1 MNWVL
6 FLLVLLAYL
15 ITGWEQLGWT
25 ATQTQDVI
33 SPMQHMNQAM
43 LDASSQAITLAL
55 GLIGVMM
62 LFLGLIKIL
71 EQGGALTS
79 MAKLLYP
86 LFKPLFPE
94 IPPEHPAMG
103 AMMMNLSANILG
115 LGNAATPF
123 GIRAMQSLNQL
134 NPTPG
139 TATNA
144 MILFL
149 VINTTCVTVLPTKI
163 IAMRSA
169 AGSADPAGVI
179 PTILTA
185 SLIATILAV
194 LLTKFIQRFFPM
206 PIMATMATPN
216 PISQTEHI
224 SNVCLSTFSTT
235 PTFSTSHPSTSSV
248 PSVPIWASIFAIS
261 ILISLIPVTIFY
273 GHYFSPWVIPTLTI
287 VIFSFGMIK
296 KIKIYECFIEGAKEG
311 FDIAIKIMPYL
322 VAILLAV
329 AMFRESGG
337 LDYLTRHLGQYT
349 DYLGLPPEALPM
361 ALLRP
366 FSGSGSFGLL
376 ASVLNDPNLGPDS
389 YVGYLVSTLMGTTET
404 SFYVLAVYFG
414 AVQIK
419 RFRHAVIAAVIADII
434 GVVCAVTIVSW
445 LYTG

>member
-15 ITGWEQLGWT
+15 ITGWEQLSWSHAG
-25 ATQTQDVI
+25 AHDAI

-43 LDASSQAITLAL
+43 LDASTQAITLAI

-71 EQGGALTS
+71 EQGGALTALARL
-79 MAKLLYP
+79 MYP
-86 LFKPLFPE
+86 IFKPLFPE

-103 AMMMNLSANILG
+103 AMMMNLSANVLG

-134 NPTPG
+134 NPNPG

-169 AGSADPAGVI
+169 AGSTDPAGVI
-179 PTILTA
+179 PAILTA

-194 LLTKFIQRFFPM
+194 LLTKFIQRFFAEPA
-206 PIMATMATPN
+206 PILENIKSDTDKHIDLTSGSTPVPLWATVLAM
-216 PISQTEHI
+216 
-224 SNVCLSTFSTT
+224 
-235 PTFSTSHPSTSSV
+235 
-248 PSVPIWASIFAIS
+248 S
-261 ILISLIPVTIFY
+261 ILISLIPLTIFY
-273 GHYFSPWVIPTLTI
+273 GKYFSPWVIPSVT
-287 VIFSFGMIK
+287 VAIFSFGMLK

-311 FDIAIKIMPYL
+311 FDVAIKIMPYL

-337 LDYLTRHLGQYT
+337 LDYLTQLLGQYT
-349 DYLGLPPEALPM
+349 RYVGLPPEALPM

-366 FSGSGSFGLL
+366 FSGSGSFGIL

-389 YVGYLVSTLMGTTET
+389 YIGYLVSTLMGTTET

-414 AVQIK
+414 AIQIK
-419 RFRHAVIAAVIADII
+419 KFRHAVIAAVIADII
-434 GVVCAVTIVSW
+434 GVVCAVTAVSW
-445 LYTG
+445 LFG

>member
-15 ITGWEQLGWT
+15 ITGWEQLSWLPLEPGNT
-25 ATQTQDVI
+25 I

-43 LDASSQAITLAL
+43 LDASTQAITLAI

-71 EQGGALTS
+71 EQGGALTALARL
-79 MAKLLYP
+79 MYP
-86 LFKPLFPE
+86 IFKPLFPE

-103 AMMMNLSANILG
+103 AMMMNLSANVLG

-134 NPTPG
+134 NPNPG

-169 AGSADPAGVI
+169 AGSTDPAGVI
-179 PTILTA
+179 PAILTA

-194 LLTKFIQRFFPM
+194 LLTKFIQRFFAEPS
-206 PIMATMATPN
+206 PILENIKSDTDKN
-216 PISQTEHI
+216 ID
-224 SNVCLSTFSTT
+224 L
-235 PTFSTSHPSTSSV
+235 TSS
-248 PSVPIWASIFAIS
+248 STPIPLWATVLAIS
-261 ILISLIPVTIFY
+261 ILISLIPLTIFY
-273 GHYFSPWVIPTLTI
+273 GKYFSPWVIPTVT
-287 VIFSFGMIK
+287 VAIFTFGMLK

-311 FDIAIKIMPYL
+311 FDVAIKIMPYL

-337 LDYLTRHLGQYT
+337 LDYITQLLGQYT
-349 DYLGLPPEALPM
+349 RYVGLPPEALPM

-366 FSGSGSFGLL
+366 FSGSGSFGIL

-389 YVGYLVSTLMGTTET
+389 YIGYLVSTLMGTTET

-414 AVQIK
+414 AIQIK
-419 RFRHAVIAAVIADII
+419 KFRHAVIAAVIADII
-434 GVVCAVTIVSW
+434 GVVCAVTAVSW
-445 LYTG
+445 LFG

>member
-25 ATQTQDVI
+25 ANQAQDLI

-71 EQGGALTS
+71 EQGGALTA

-134 NPTPG
+134 NPHPG

-169 AGSADPAGVI
+169 AGSVDPAGVI

-194 LLTKFIQRFFPM
+194 LTTKFIQRFFPN
-206 PIMATMATPN
+206 PLSQTAPVLEDLSLPDS
-216 PISQTEHI
+216 PIS
-224 SNVCLSTFSTT
+224 T
-235 PTFSTSHPSTSSV
+235 PRAPV
-248 PSVPIWASIFAIS
+248 WASVLAIS
-261 ILISLIPVTIFY
+261 ILISLIPITIFY

-287 VIFSFGMIK
+287 AIFSFGMIK

-376 ASVLNDPNLGPDS
+376 ASVLNDPSLGPDS

-434 GVVCAVTIVSW
+434 GVVCAVTMVSW
-445 LYTG
+445 LYAG

>member
-15 ITGWEQLGWT
+15 ITGCEQLSWSSTG
-25 ATQTQDVI
+25 AHDAI

-43 LDASSQAITLAL
+43 LDASTQAITLAI

-71 EQGGALTS
+71 EQGGALTALARL
-79 MAKLLYP
+79 MYP
-86 LFKPLFPE
+86 IFKPLFPE

-103 AMMMNLSANILG
+103 AMMMNLSANVLG

-134 NPTPG
+134 NPNPG

-169 AGSADPAGVI
+169 AGSSDPAGVI
-179 PTILTA
+179 PAILTA

-194 LLTKFIQRFFPM
+194 LLTKFIQRFFAEPS
-206 PIMATMATPN
+206 PILESIKSDTDKN
-216 PISQTEHI
+216 ID
-224 SNVCLSTFSTT
+224 L
-235 PTFSTSHPSTSSV
+235 TSS
-248 PSVPIWASIFAIS
+248 STPIPLWATVLAMS
-261 ILISLIPVTIFY
+261 ILISLIPLTIFY
-273 GHYFSPWVIPTLTI
+273 GKYFSPWVIPTVT
-287 VIFSFGMIK
+287 VAIFTFGMLK

-311 FDIAIKIMPYL
+311 FDVAIKIMPYL

-337 LDYLTRHLGQYT
+337 LDYITQLLGQYT
-349 DYLGLPPEALPM
+349 RYVGLPPEALPM

-366 FSGSGSFGLL
+366 FSGSGSFGIL

-414 AVQIK
+414 AIQIK
-419 RFRHAVIAAVIADII
+419 KFRHAVIAAVIADII
-434 GVVCAVTIVSW
+434 GVVCAVTAVSW
-445 LYTG
+445 LFG

>member
-15 ITGWEQLGWT
+15 ITGWEQLSWIPVET
-25 ATQTQDVI
+25 SNAI
-33 SPMQHMNQAM
+33 SPMQQMNQAM
-43 LDASSQAITLAL
+43 LDASTQAITLAI

-71 EQGGALTS
+71 EQGGALTAIARL
-79 MAKLLYP
+79 MYP
-86 LFKPLFPE
+86 IFKPLFPE

-103 AMMMNLSANILG
+103 AMMMNLSANVLG

-134 NPTPG
+134 NPNPG

-169 AGSADPAGVI
+169 AGSTDPAGVI
-179 PTILTA
+179 PAILTA

-194 LLTKFIQRFFPM
+194 LLTKFIQRFSSDPTIITENTNSKTDT
-206 PIMATMATPN
+206 PSAIHTQGDLTSPHSRPVPLWATVLAM
-216 PISQTEHI
+216 
-224 SNVCLSTFSTT
+224 
-235 PTFSTSHPSTSSV
+235 SV
-248 PSVPIWASIFAIS
+248 
-261 ILISLIPVTIFY
+261 LISLIPITIIY
-273 GHYFSPWVIPTLTI
+273 GKYFSPWVIPTVT
-287 VIFSFGMIK
+287 VGIFTFGMLK

-311 FDIAIKIMPYL
+311 FDVAIKIMPYL

-337 LDYLTRHLGQYT
+337 LDYVTQLLGQYT
-349 DYLGLPPEALPM
+349 RYVGLPPEALPM

-366 FSGSGSFGLL
+366 FSGSGSFGIL
-376 ASVLNDPNLGPDS
+376 ASVLNDPTLGPDS

-419 RFRHAVIAAVIADII
+419 KFRHAVIAAVVADII
-434 GVVCAVTIVSW
+434 GVTCAVTTVSW
-445 LYTG
+445 LFG

>member
-6 FLLVLLAYL
+6 FSLVLLAYL
-15 ITGWEQLGWT
+15 ITGWEQLNWSSAG
-25 ATQTQDVI
+25 AHDAI
-33 SPMQHMNQAM
+33 SPMQQMNQAM
-43 LDASSQAITLAL
+43 LDASTQAITLAI

-71 EQGGALTS
+71 EQGGALTAL
-79 MAKLLYP
+79 AKLMHP
-86 LFKPLFPE
+86 IFKPLFPE

-103 AMMMNLSANILG
+103 AMMMNLSANVLG

-134 NPTPG
+134 NPNPG

-179 PTILTA
+179 PAILTA

-194 LLTKFIQRFFPM
+194 LLTKFIQRFFAEPA
-206 PIMATMATPN
+206 PILENIKSNTDKNIDLTSNSTPIPLWATVLAMA
-216 PISQTEHI
+216 
-224 SNVCLSTFSTT
+224 
-235 PTFSTSHPSTSSV
+235 
-248 PSVPIWASIFAIS
+248 
-261 ILISLIPVTIFY
+261 ILISLIPLTIFY
-273 GHYFSPWVIPTLTI
+273 GKYFSPWVIPSVT
-287 VIFSFGMIK
+287 VAIFSFGMLK

-311 FDIAIKIMPYL
+311 FDVAIKIMPYL

-337 LDYLTRHLGQYT
+337 LDYVTQLLGQYT
-349 DYLGLPPEALPM
+349 RYVGLPPEALPM

-366 FSGSGSFGLL
+366 FSGSGSFGIL

-389 YVGYLVSTLMGTTET
+389 YIGYLVSTLMGTTET

-414 AVQIK
+414 AIQIK
-419 RFRHAVIAAVIADII
+419 KFRHAVIAAVIADII
-434 GVVCAVTIVSW
+434 GVVCAVTAVSW
-445 LYTG
+445 LFG

>member
-15 ITGWEQLGWT
+15 ITGWEQLSWIPVET
-25 ATQTQDVI
+25 TNAI

-43 LDASSQAITLAL
+43 LDASTQAITLAI

-71 EQGGALTS
+71 EQGGALTAIARL
-79 MAKLLYP
+79 MYP
-86 LFKPLFPE
+86 IFKPLFPE

-103 AMMMNLSANILG
+103 AMMMNLSANVLG

-134 NPTPG
+134 NPNPG

-169 AGSADPAGVI
+169 AGSTDPAGVI
-179 PTILTA
+179 PAILTA

-194 LLTKFIQRFFPM
+194 LLTKFIQRFFAEP
-206 PIMATMATPN
+206 TTL
-216 PISQTEHI
+216 TENI
-224 SNVCLSTFSTT
+224 NEKTDNASALSS
-235 PTFSTSHPSTSSV
+235 PLDLSTSSKPV
-248 PSVPIWASIFAIS
+248 PLWATVLAMSV
-261 ILISLIPVTIFY
+261 LISLIPITIIY
-273 GHYFSPWVIPTLTI
+273 GKYFSPWVIPTVT
-287 VIFSFGMIK
+287 VAIFTFGMLK

-311 FDIAIKIMPYL
+311 FDVAIKIMPYL

-337 LDYLTRHLGQYT
+337 LDYVTQLLGQYT
-349 DYLGLPPEALPM
+349 RYVGLPPEALPM

-366 FSGSGSFGLL
+366 FSGSGSFGIL

-419 RFRHAVIAAVIADII
+419 KFRHAVIAAVVADII
-434 GVVCAVTIVSW
+434 GVTCAVTAVSW
-445 LYTG
+445 LFG

>member
-25 ATQTQDVI
+25 AGQAHHAI
-33 SPMQHMNQAM
+33 SPMQQMNLAM
-43 LDASSQAITLAL
+43 LEASSQAITLAI
-55 GLIGVMM
+55 GLIGIMM

-71 EQGGALTS
+71 EQGGALTA
-79 MAKLLYP
+79 MARLMSP

-94 IPPEHPAMG
+94 IPSDHPAMG

-134 NPTPG
+134 NPNPG

-163 IAMRSA
+163 IAMRAA

-179 PTILTA
+179 PAILTA

-194 LLTKFIQRFFPM
+194 LLTKFIQRFFPL
-206 PIMATMATPN
+206 PL
-216 PISQTEHI
+216 I
-224 SNVCLSTFSTT
+224 SNNIPATT
-235 PTFSTSHPSTSSV
+235 PAGAAIRPM
-248 PSVPIWASIFAIS
+248 PIWATVLSFFV
-261 ILISLIPVTIFY
+261 LISLIPLTIYY
-273 GHYFSPWVIPTLTI
+273 GQSFSPWVIPSMT
-287 VIFSFGMIK
+287 VGIFSFGMLK
-296 KIKIYECFIEGAKEG
+296 KIKIYACFIEGAKEG
-311 FDIAIKIMPYL
+311 FEVAVKIMPYL

-329 AMFRESGG
+329 AMFRASGG
-337 LDYLTRHLGQYT
+337 LDYLTQFLGQYT
-349 DYLGLPPEALPM
+349 QHLGLPAEALPM

-376 ASVLNDPNLGPDS
+376 ASVLNDPNIGPDS

-419 RFRHAVIAAVIADII
+419 QFRHAVLAAVIADII
-434 GVVCAVTIVSW
+434 GVTCAVTAVSC
-445 LYTG
+445 LFG

>member
-15 ITGWEQLGWT
+15 ITGWEQLSWSSMG
-25 ATQTQDVI
+25 AQDAI

-43 LDASSQAITLAL
+43 LDASTQAITLAIS
-55 GLIGVMM
+55 LIGVMM

-71 EQGGALTS
+71 EQGGALTAIARL
-79 MAKLLYP
+79 MYP
-86 LFKPLFPE
+86 VFKPLFPE

-103 AMMMNLSANILG
+103 AMMMNLSANVLG

-134 NPTPG
+134 NPNPG

-169 AGSADPAGVI
+169 AGSSDPAGVI
-179 PTILTA
+179 PAILTA
-185 SLIATILAV
+185 SLIATILAII
-194 LLTKFIQRFFPM
+194 LTKFIQRFFPD
-206 PIMATMATPN
+206 PQNTSSIYVDASSPDA
-216 PISQTEHI
+216 
-224 SNVCLSTFSTT
+224 STT
-235 PTFSTSHPSTSSV
+235 TASV
-248 PSVPIWASIFAIS
+248 ANPMPLWTTALALTG
-261 ILISLIPVTIFY
+261 LISLIPVTIFY
-273 GHYFSPWVIPTLTI
+273 GKYFSPWVIPSVT
-287 VIFSFGMIK
+287 VAIFSFGMLK

-311 FDIAIKIMPYL
+311 FDVAIKIMPYL

-337 LDYLTRHLGQYT
+337 LDYITQLLGQYT
-349 DYLGLPPEALPM
+349 RYLGLPAEALPM

-414 AVQIK
+414 AIQIK
-419 RFRHAVIAAVIADII
+419 RFRHAVLAAVVADII
-434 GVVCAVTIVSW
+434 GVVCAVTAVSW
-445 LYTG
+445 LFGS

>member
-1 MNWVL
+1 MMNWVL
-6 FLLVLLAYL
+6 FILVLLAYL
-15 ITGWEQLGWT
+15 ITGWEQLGWS
-25 ATQTQDVI
+25 AQSTQDAI

-71 EQGGALTS
+71 EQGGALAA
-79 MAKLLYP
+79 MARLLYP

-134 NPTPG
+134 NPNPG

-169 AGSADPAGVI
+169 AGSVDPAGVI

-185 SLIATILAV
+185 SLIATVLAV
-194 LLTKFIQRFFPM
+194 FLTKFIQRFFPTSALVSQIQDN
-206 PIMATMATPN
+206 PASPPPETSPAPLWATLLT
-216 PISQTEHI
+216 
-224 SNVCLSTFSTT
+224 LSL
-235 PTFSTSHPSTSSV
+235 
-248 PSVPIWASIFAIS
+248 
-261 ILISLIPVTIFY
+261 LISLVPITILY
-273 GHYFSPWVIPTLTI
+273 GHYFSAWVIPTITI
-287 VIFSFGMIK
+287 AIFSFGMLK

-311 FDIAIKIMPYL
+311 FDVAIKIMPYL

-337 LDYLTRHLGQYT
+337 LDYLTQLLGQYT
-349 DYLGLPPEALPM
+349 HHLGLPPEALPM

-419 RFRHAVIAAVIADII
+419 QFRHAVIAAVIADII
-434 GVVCAVTIVSW
+434 GVVCAVSIVSW
-445 LYTG
+445 MYGG

>member
-15 ITGWEQLGWT
+15 ITGWEQLTWIPGQ
-25 ATQTQDVI
+25 AHDAI

-55 GLIGVMM
+55 SLIGVMM

-71 EQGGALTS
+71 EQGGALT
-79 MAKLLYP
+79 AIARLLYP
-86 LFKPLFPE
+86 VFKPIFPE
-94 IPPEHPAMG
+94 IPPDHPAMG
-103 AMMMNLSANILG
+103 AMMMNLSANVLG

-134 NPTPG
+134 NPHPG

-169 AGSADPAGVI
+169 AGSTDPASII
-179 PTILTA
+179 PAILTA

-194 LLTKFIQRFFPM
+194 ILTKFIQKFFPT
-206 PIMATMATPN
+206 PAAAHTPEPHLPQPNAGGAPLWATVLT
-216 PISQTEHI
+216 
-224 SNVCLSTFSTT
+224 LS
-235 PTFSTSHPSTSSV
+235 V
-248 PSVPIWASIFAIS
+248 
-261 ILISLIPVTIFY
+261 LISLIPVTIFY
-273 GHYFSPWVIPTLTI
+273 GKYFSHWVIPSVT
-287 VIFSFGMIK
+287 VSIFSFGMLK

-311 FDIAIKIMPYL
+311 FDVAVKIMPYL

-337 LDYLTRHLGQYT
+337 LDYLTQLLGQYT
-349 DYLGLPPEALPM
+349 RYVGLPPEALPM

-376 ASVLNDPNLGPDS
+376 AAVLNDPDLGPDS

-419 RFRHAVIAAVIADII
+419 QFRHAVIAAVVADIV
-434 GVVCAVTIVSW
+434 GVTCAVTAVSW
-445 LYTG
+445 LF

>member
-15 ITGWEQLGWT
+15 ITGWEQFSWIPG
-25 ATQTQDVI
+25 AEHDAI

-43 LDASSQAITLAL
+43 LDASSQAITLAI

-71 EQGGALTS
+71 EQGGALTG
-79 MAKLLYP
+79 MARVMYP
-86 LFKPLFPE
+86 IFKPLFPE

-134 NPTPG
+134 NPNPG

-163 IAMRSA
+163 IAMRAA
-169 AGSADPAGVI
+169 AGSTDPAGVI
-179 PTILTA
+179 PAILTA

-194 LLTKFIQRFFPM
+194 LLTKFIQRFFSEPTNQ
-206 PIMATMATPN
+206 PS
-216 PISQTEHI
+216 PIS
-224 SNVCLSTFSTT
+224 SDLSPQIDIPLNSK
-235 PTFSTSHPSTSSV
+235 PV
-248 PSVPIWASIFAIS
+248 PLWATLFAIS
-261 ILISLIPVTIFY
+261 ILISLIPITIFY
-273 GHYFSPWVIPTLTI
+273 GKYFSPWVIPTVT
-287 VIFSFGMIK
+287 VAIFSFGMLK

-311 FDIAIKIMPYL
+311 FDVAIKIMPYL

-337 LDYLTRHLGQYT
+337 LDYLTQLLGQYT
-349 DYLGLPPEALPM
+349 RYLGLPAEALPM

-414 AVQIK
+414 AIQIK
-419 RFRHAVIAAVIADII
+419 KFRHAVIAAVIADII
-434 GVVCAVTIVSW
+434 GVTCAVTAVSW
-445 LYTG
+445 LFIN